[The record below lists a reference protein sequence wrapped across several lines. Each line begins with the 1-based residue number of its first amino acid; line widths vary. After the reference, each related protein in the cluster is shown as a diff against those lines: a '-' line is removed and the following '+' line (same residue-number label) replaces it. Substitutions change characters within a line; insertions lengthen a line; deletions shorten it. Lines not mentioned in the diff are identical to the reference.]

1 LIGRPLCL
9 GAFSPYQWNIQALH
23 TVHLHWEAFMTDA
36 NRKLTMLTRLGF
48 ASRGMLYIVIAM
60 LVLTTG
66 RAEDPAGALQYVSE
80 GGGKV
85 LLLMMTIGLLAYGI
99 WRLCDAALN
108 VERHG
113 TDRSGAVERIGAAGS
128 GIVHLFLAWQ
138 AIRLMQG
145 IKAAGGGEAQD
156 SATSVLQ
163 VPGGG
168 MLLLLGSLVL
178 LATGAFQLVK
188 AFKGSYLK
196 HLDPQVANQRWA
208 KWSGRSGYAARGLI
222 FLITGVFLARA
233 GFDEQA
239 SRAGDMAD
247 ALTWLNSPW
256 DLAVAFGLLG
266 FGIFSLIEARYRIL
280 HDVPVHSIG
289 HEVRSK
295 LH

>member
-1 LIGRPLCL
+1 
-9 GAFSPYQWNIQALH
+9 
-23 TVHLHWEAFMTDA
+23 MTDA